1 MSPPAETHAF
11 SSAGE
16 GACDRTCEHTI
27 NIDFVNGGEVTIL
40 EMEVKEDGILKTYL
54 LSMLRITCNYN

>member
-16 GACDRTCEHTI
+16 GACDRACEHTI